1 MKDKNRKQI
10 KLKKALSPE
19 KALKTYSISKRLT
32 VGLLVTVAVVSTV
45 AVASIYLN
53 ATLKAEKELEEKAD
67 EIIGYLIGTL
77 EMPLWEANDPSVRV
91 IAKSVSQ
98 DELVAKLIIKDDLGI
113 SVYSQE
119 KRHSLD
125 LINRSGK
132 ILHKGKP
139 IGEIALS
146 LTKRF
151 GCKFFWL
158 GK

>member
-1 MKDKNRKQI
+1 MKDKNQKQI

-53 ATLKAEKELEEKAD
+53 ATLKAQKELEEKAD

-91 IAKSVSQ
+91 IARSVSQ
-98 DELVAKLIIKDDLGI
+98 DELVAKLIIKEVTTTNDLNFEKL
-113 SVYSQE
+113 SRRRVDAVVCQE
-119 KRHSLD
+119 VEIQSRPS
-125 LINRSGK
+125 SGK
-132 ILHKGKP
+132 
-139 IGEIALS
+139 
-146 LTKRF
+146 
-151 GCKFFWL
+151 WD
-158 GK
+158 